1 MFTVIAAS
9 SCSHVLLLPLN
20 LHQLIAE
27 TRHPKW
33 PLQTMPALLVFL
45 ADADAAAT
53 GRNLMRQDQG
63 TSSEGTLLN
72 YWCRHDARVC
82 KQKKKQGGD
91 HVLGWTDACAVSVC
105 TRGRAQG
112 SRGKRRRNGTSCTP
126 AAPLLPW
133 CRPGRAG
140 QSSWQRDG
148 VEWAPGAL
156 AVSSCAKTLLAWS
169 SLLTQGYFCPIVIDP
184 MLRTCIHTTVFNV
197 ISMVKLVCSLYT
209 THASLMVSCVLLSSR
224 LHVV

>member
-1 MFTVIAAS
+1 MCTVIAAS

-82 KQKKKQGGD
+82 KQKKNKGEI
-91 HVLGWTDACAVSVC
+91 
-105 TRGRAQG
+105 
-112 SRGKRRRNGTSCTP
+112 TS
-126 AAPLLPW
+126 
-133 CRPGRAG
+133 
-140 QSSWQRDG
+140 
-148 VEWAPGAL
+148 
-156 AVSSCAKTLLAWS
+156 
-169 SLLTQGYFCPIVIDP
+169 
-184 MLRTCIHTTVFNV
+184 
-197 ISMVKLVCSLYT
+197 
-209 THASLMVSCVLLSSR
+209 
-224 LHVV
+224 